1 MLTNGIFCDKMQT
14 LNYNGKKRAFR
25 RMKVKMYIFLAIL
38 GIVVGFVMLIKGA
51 DWFVEGSSSIAK
63 TLKVPTIIIGLTIV
77 AMGTSLPEA
86 SVSITSALDGKN
98 ALAISN
104 VVGSNIFNTLVV
116 LGASAVIAPVC
127 VQPGSVK
134 KEIPFSI
141 LCTVALLGTLI
152 CGIAPVETENGTT
165 YSFTLGIIGG
175 IVLLALFAF
184 YMYWQI
190 SAALKSRKLDLENGI
205 VEEEDDVKILPW
217 WKSAIFIV
225 IGIVL
230 IIFGGNFVVDG
241 ASYVAAKL
249 GMSETLIGMTIVA
262 LGTSLPELVT
272 SVVAAKKG
280 ESDLALG
287 NVIGSNIFNIIF
299 ILGFSAVIAPMTVD
313 ILAIIDTIAVI
324 GVSVLALIFSA
335 TGKKISRIEGA
346 IMLAA
351 YAGYFA
357 YMFVR

>member
-1 MLTNGIFCDKMQT
+1 
-14 LNYNGKKRAFR
+14 
-25 RMKVKMYIFLAIL
+25 MYILLAFL

-63 TLKVPTIIIGLTIV
+63 ALKVPTIIIGLTIV

-86 SVSITSALDGKN
+86 SVSINSALAGEN

-116 LGASAVIAPVC
+116 LGASAALAPVC
-127 VQPGSVK
+127 VQQNSIK

-141 LCTVALLGTLI
+141 LCTVALLASLI
-152 CGIAPVETENGTT
+152 CGIKPVEIDNGAAHGF
-165 YSFTLGIIGG
+165 SFTLGLIGG
-175 IVLLALFAF
+175 IVLLGLFAF

-190 SAALKSRKLDLENGI
+190 SAALKSRKLGLET
-205 VEEEDDVKILPW
+205 EEEEEVKILPW
-217 WKSAIFIV
+217 WKTAIFIV
-225 IGIVL
+225 VGIVL
-230 IIFGGNFVVDG
+230 IIFGGEFVVEG
-241 ASYVAAKL
+241 ASYVAARF
-249 GMSETLIGMTIVA
+249 GMSDTLIGMTIVA

-272 SVVAAKKG
+272 SIVAARKG
-280 ESDLALG
+280 ESDLAIG
-287 NVIGSNIFNIIF
+287 NVIGSNIFNIVF
-299 ILGFSAVIAPMTVD
+299 VLGFSAVVQPITVD
-313 ILAIIDTIAVI
+313 YLAIIDTVAVI
-324 GVSVLALIFSA
+324 GVSVLALAFSI
-335 TGKKISRIEGA
+335 TGKKISRVEGI